1 VKVFIDSS
9 ALAKRYIREPGSE
22 KVEKILGRASSLGL
36 SSLCP
41 VEIISAMCRRRR
53 ELSLTKDQYL
63 LAKQALV
70 DDARDAEIVN
80 VVPRVVG
87 KAIAILEKEA
97 LRTIDAIHIGSALE
111 WKASLFVSSD
121 KKQVAAASRA
131 GLKTELV

>member
-1 VKVFIDSS
+1 MKVFLDSS
-9 ALAKRYIREPGSE
+9 ALAKRYIQEPGSE
-22 KVEKILGRASSLGL
+22 KVQNVLNRATSLGL

-41 VEIISAMCRRRR
+41 VEIISAMCRRCR
-53 ELSLTKDQYL
+53 ELTLTKDQYL

-80 VVPRVVG
+80 VVPKVVG
-87 KAIAILEKEA
+87 KAISILEEET
-97 LRTIDAIHIGSALE
+97 LRAIDAIHIGSALE

-121 KKQVAAASRA
+121 KKQITAASRA

>member
-1 VKVFIDSS
+1 MKVFLDSS
-9 ALAKRYIREPGSE
+9 ALAKRYIQETGSE
-22 KVEKILGRASSLGL
+22 KVELILKQASSLGL

-41 VEIISAMCRRRR
+41 VEIISAMRRRRR

-80 VVPRVVG
+80 VIPRVVG
-87 KAIAILEKEA
+87 KAIAILEKEQ
-97 LRTIDAIHIGSALE
+97 LRAIDAIHIASAIE

-121 KKQVAAASRA
+121 KKQLAAASHA

>member
-1 VKVFIDSS
+1 MKVFIDSS
-9 ALAKRYIREPGSE
+9 ALAKRYIRERGSE
-22 KVEKILGRASSLGL
+22 KVEKILRRASSLGL

-53 ELSLTKDQYL
+53 ELSLTEDQYL

-111 WKASLFVSSD
+111 WKASIFVSSD

-131 GLKTELV
+131 GLKTELI

>member
-1 VKVFIDSS
+1 MKVFIDSS

-22 KVEKILGRASSLGL
+22 KVEKILSRASTLGL

-87 KAIAILEKEA
+87 KAISILEKEA

>member
-1 VKVFIDSS
+1 MKVFFDSS
-9 ALAKRYIREPGSE
+9 ALAKRYIRERGSE
-22 KVEKILGRASSLGL
+22 KVELILSKAASLGL

-53 ELSLTKDQYL
+53 ELNVTKDQYL

-80 VVPRVVG
+80 VVPKVVG
-87 KAIAILEKEA
+87 KTIAILEKEA
-97 LRTIDAIHIGSALE
+97 LRTIDAIHIASALE

-121 KKQVAAASRA
+121 KKQIAAASRA